1 VKIKGVGKSRTIQ
14 ILPIAE
20 EHIESLHH
28 CFDTVARER
37 KYLARVQAP
46 PLEAVRQFALKS
58 IESAAIRL
66 VALSQEENQARVVG
80 WCDISPMK
88 REGFTHRGTLGMGV
102 HKDFREHG
110 IGTRLINEALSKAK
124 GKGLER
130 IELEVFASNAPAI
143 KLYEKLGFV
152 VEGVKKKARK
162 LDGIYDDMIEMA
174 LFI

>member
-1 VKIKGVGKSRTIQ
+1 MNSEIIEPVQ
-14 ILPIAE
+14 IVPIAE
-20 EHIESLHH
+20 AHIESLHR
-28 CFDTVARER
+28 CFDAVARER

-66 VALSQEENQARVVG
+66 VALSEEEGQARVVG
-80 WCDISPMK
+80 WCDISPME

-102 HKDFREHG
+102 HKDFRGRG
-110 IGTRLINEALSKAK
+110 IGTRLIDEAISKAK

-143 KLYEKLGFV
+143 KLYERVGFE
-152 VEGVKKKARK
+152 VEGVKKKARR
-162 LDGIYDDMIEMA
+162 LGDVYDDMIQMV
-174 LFI
+174 LFT